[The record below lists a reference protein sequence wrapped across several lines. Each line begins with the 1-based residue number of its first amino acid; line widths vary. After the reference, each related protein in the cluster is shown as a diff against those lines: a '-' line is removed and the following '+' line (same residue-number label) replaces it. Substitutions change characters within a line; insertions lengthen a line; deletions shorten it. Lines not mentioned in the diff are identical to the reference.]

1 MSMENNKLEKMY
13 FLLFAE
19 LFRKFLLLTSFCL
32 FNSKKPGR
40 QNSKIK
46 PPSSTIYLKNKN
58 SRKNSIFQKLSLTSF
73 CKITAEISG
82 NKSQVF
88 KETTFEW

>member
-1 MSMENNKLEKMY
+1 MAMENNKLEKMY

-73 CKITAEISG
+73 CKITAEILG
-82 NKSQVF
+82 NKI
-88 KETTFEW
+88 KYY